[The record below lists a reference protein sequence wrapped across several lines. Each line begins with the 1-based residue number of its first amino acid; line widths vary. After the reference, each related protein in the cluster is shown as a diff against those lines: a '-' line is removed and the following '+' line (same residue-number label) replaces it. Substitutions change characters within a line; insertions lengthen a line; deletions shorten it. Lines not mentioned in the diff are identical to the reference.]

1 MSGVEISGDV
11 KRCDLLVENCAV
23 LLPDFTVAENHAI
36 AIQGQRIAAIGPLSE
51 LRRTFSPCGVLDG
64 TDKLAIPGLIDAHT
78 HTAQHLLRGAV
89 IDERPIVWQRILIPF
104 ESKLA
109 DEDIYHSARLACLQ
123 MARAGITTFGDAGVL
138 EVEGIIR
145 AAGESGMRAT
155 ISRFSADEHN
165 GLIPT
170 WYADTTSAVIGKTE
184 ALFKQYDGTAGG
196 RLRIAFSI
204 TGPDNAS
211 PALVEG
217 AAAAARQ
224 HGTILHIHVGQAETQ
239 HCIQRYGLRPVEYL
253 AEYGA
258 VGPNLLAAHAVRL
271 SDREVMMLAERDARV
286 VHCPEGN
293 LLDLGF
299 PKTPTMLAL
308 GMKVGLGTDG
318 AKRSDL
324 DLFYQMRLLKAALT
338 AYAGV
343 PVADALALPIQQA
356 FRMPTAGSAAALG
369 LEDAVGTLEAG
380 KKADIVLLR
389 WREPHFFPAQRIFPM
404 VFSVANARDVNDV
417 IIDGRLIVKDRIHQ
431 LLDAE
436 EVMAKAGERLSS
448 ILAR

>member
-1 MSGVEISGDV
+1 MDGFSGAVWA
-11 KRCDLLVENCAV
+11 CDLLIENCAV
-23 LLPDFTVAENHAI
+23 LLPDLTVAENHAI
-36 AIQGQRIAAIGPLSE
+36 AIQGQRIAAIGPASE
-51 LRRTFSPCGVLDG
+51 LRRTYSPRGVLDG

-104 ESKLA
+104 ESKLT

-155 ISRFSADEHN
+155 ISRFAADEHN
-165 GLIPT
+165 GLIPP
-170 WYADTTSAVIGKTE
+170 WYADTASVVIGKTE
-184 ALFKQYDGTAGG
+184 MLFRQYDGSSDG
-196 RLRIAFSI
+196 RLHIAFSI

-224 HGTILHIHVGQAETQ
+224 YGTILHIHVGQAETQ
-239 HCIQRYGLRPVEYL
+239 HCLQRYGLRPVEYL

-271 SDREVMMLAERDARV
+271 SDREVLMLAERDARV

-299 PKTPTMLAL
+299 PKTPAMLAL
-308 GMKVGLGTDG
+308 GIKVGLGTDG

-338 AYAGV
+338 AHAGV
-343 PVADALALPIQQA
+343 PIADAVVLPIQQA

-369 LEDAVGTLEAG
+369 MEDAVGTLEAG

-404 VFSVANARDVNDV
+404 IFSVANARDVNDV
-417 IIDGRLIVKDRIHQ
+417 IVDGRLIVKDRIHQ

-448 ILAR
+448 ILARQ

>member
-1 MSGVEISGDV
+1 M
-11 KRCDLLVENCAV
+11 
-23 LLPDFTVAENHAI
+23 
-36 AIQGQRIAAIGPLSE
+36 
-51 LRRTFSPCGVLDG
+51 LDG

-104 ESKLA
+104 ESKLT

-155 ISRFSADEHN
+155 ISRFTADEHN

-184 ALFKQYDGTAGG
+184 ALFKQYDGTADG

-224 HGTILHIHVGQAETQ
+224 YGTILHIHVGQAETQ
-239 HCIQRYGLRPVEYL
+239 HCLQRYGLRPVEYL
-253 AEYGA
+253 AAYGA

-299 PKTPTMLAL
+299 PKTPAMLAL
-308 GMKVGLGTDG
+308 GIKVGLGTDG

-324 DLFYQMRLLKAALT
+324 DLLL
-338 AYAGV
+338 
-343 PVADALALPIQQA
+343 PDASAEGGTDRPRRRARRRCGCTTHPQA
-356 FRMPTAGSAAALG
+356 FRMPTAGARPRSDWKTRSARWRLARRPTSSCSAGASRTSSRRSAAF
-369 LEDAVGTLEAG
+369 
-380 KKADIVLLR
+380 R
-389 WREPHFFPAQRIFPM
+389 WFSRSPTPAM
-404 VFSVANARDVNDV
+404 STT
-417 IIDGRLIVKDRIHQ
+417 
-431 LLDAE
+431 
-436 EVMAKAGERLSS
+436 SS
-448 ILAR
+448 STVV